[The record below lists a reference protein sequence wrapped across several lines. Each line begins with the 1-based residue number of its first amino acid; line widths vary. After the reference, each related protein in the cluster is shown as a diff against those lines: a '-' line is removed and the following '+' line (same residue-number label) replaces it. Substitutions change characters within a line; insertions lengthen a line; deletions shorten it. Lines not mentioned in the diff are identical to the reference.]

1 MKTKIT
7 GSTNFTVLNWH
18 EPSILESV
26 ARLCIIENVER
37 VKYAF
42 DQKSRKGLHL
52 QSMVNVQ
59 KTDSMSYGNK

>member
-37 VKYAF
+37 FKCAF
-42 DQKSRKGLHL
+42 NQKSRKDLHL
-52 QSMVNVQ
+52 QSMFYVQ
-59 KTDSMSYGNK
+59 ETNSMPYGNK